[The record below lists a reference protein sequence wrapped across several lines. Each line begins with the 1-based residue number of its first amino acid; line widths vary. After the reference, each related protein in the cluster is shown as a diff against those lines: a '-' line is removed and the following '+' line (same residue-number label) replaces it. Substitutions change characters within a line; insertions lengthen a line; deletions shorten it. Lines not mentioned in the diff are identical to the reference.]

1 MNTDKHRYKMYQR
14 YGYDEEKIPFPMMT
28 IGEEDEV
35 ATNPYTEVAVTLN
48 PVEIAIY
55 DCLMG
60 SYHAHLLAGE
70 TKNFETAKSLYKDF
84 NKGKDWFITN
94 NPDAYYALID

>member
-1 MNTDKHRYKMYQR
+1 MTHKETMYKK
-14 YGYDEEKIPFPMMT
+14 YGYDKKKIPFPDMK
-28 IGEEDEV
+28 ILEEDEI
-35 ATNPYTEVAVTLN
+35 ATNPYSEVSITLN

-60 SYHAHLLAGE
+60 SYHAHLLAGD
-70 TKNFETAKSLYKDF
+70 TGNMKTAQELYKDF